1 MKIRA
6 LRIGALSLQRGFAM
20 IALLALAALITAFLI
35 ASGLNL
41 TSAGNSNERQ
51 DRSMIALRKA
61 KAALIAYAASEQWQL
76 YKGQPTDQPGG
87 LPCPDTDDDGASE
100 GLCPT
105 ALNRVGRL
113 PWVSI
118 GAEDLRDA
126 SGERLWYAV
135 SSNFRRLSGTT
146 IINSDT
152 QGLLNVTG
160 DAPASNVVAIVF
172 APGEALFGQDRIAQ
186 HNLPAAYLEGF
197 TATSPDYTFNSVATP
212 SSAANDRLLAITQA
226 ELMAVVEP
234 VVAARIERDVKPLLV
249 DYFTK
254 WGRYPFAMT
263 FASPPVAQGTYLG
276 VALPPPG
283 TTMGLLPVTNTVI
296 FTWQNPTV
304 VQIPGGMGSPV
315 LDSATCSISSLTV
328 TCDVQ
333 YHDSRGSSFDDQ
345 CRPNIQIQVLL
356 ANAQLAFADAQA
368 PLPGDTTNFRMRD
381 GLNNVPNNQGPPYG
395 YWSAVGSVVPTQGFL
410 ATATGGLLTYTGRLQ
425 NANSMNNEA
434 RITITLPAPGYL
446 PRLTNPNIAW
456 FLSNQ
461 WYRQTYYAMSSG
473 LAPSSSAGACNPP
486 TVTAPPC
493 LTVNNLPGSTN
504 NKEAILIFAGR
515 ALDDQTRP
523 LPGTLANY
531 LEGQNATP
539 ADLIFEHRAGVATTI
554 NDRVVVVSP

>member
-1 MKIRA
+1 MGI
-6 LRIGALSLQRGFAM
+6 
-20 IALLALAALITAFLI
+20 
-35 ASGLNL
+35 
-41 TSAGNSNERQ
+41 
-51 DRSMIALRKA
+51 
-61 KAALIAYAASEQWQL
+61 
-76 YKGQPTDQPGG
+76 
-87 LPCPDTDDDGASE
+87 
-100 GLCPT
+100 
-105 ALNRVGRL
+105 
-113 PWVSI
+113 
-118 GAEDLRDA
+118 EDLRDA
-126 SGERLWYAV
+126 SGERLWYAL
-135 SSNFRRLSGTT
+135 SYNFRKNFGTT
-146 IINSDT
+146 AINSDT
-152 QGLLNVTG
+152 PGQLSVTG
-160 DAPASNVVAIVF
+160 TAPASNVVAVLF
-172 APGEALFGQDRIAQ
+172 APGAALLTQNRPSDPTDPA
-186 HNLPAAYLEGF
+186 HNSPSNYLEGF
-197 TATSPDYTFNSVATP
+197 DLSDPVNYVFQSNARPSDTFN
-212 SSAANDRLLAITQA
+212 DRVLAITQA

-249 DYFTK
+249 DYFTS

-263 FASPPVAQGTYLG
+263 FASPPVAQGAYQGTSS
-276 VALPPPG
+276 PQ
-283 TTMGLLPVTNTVI
+283 TTMGLLPLTNTAI

-515 ALDDQTRP
+515 ALDGQTRP